1 MDDIRISASSYGWYV
16 IKEYLKNNSWW
27 VILLIICTA
36 IASLF
41 DYKYILL
48 AFMIILVVVPMI
60 MSIVYFK
67 YVLHPLARYSIL
79 PKSMMFDI
87 NAETIDID
95 IQDAEGN
102 VTETV
107 HYTLD
112 DFDSLNVDSSFLAL
126 RYRESKYIYLV
137 LPLKSL
143 SNDVI
148 SYMVSKYIPS
158 VLN

>member
-1 MDDIRISASSYGWYV
+1 
-16 IKEYLKNNSWW
+16 
-27 VILLIICTA
+27 
-36 IASLF
+36 
-41 DYKYILL
+41 
-48 AFMIILVVVPMI
+48 
-60 MSIVYFK
+60 
-67 YVLHPLARYSIL
+67 
-79 PKSMMFDI
+79 MMFDI

-102 VTETV
+102 VTESV